1 MGLPLRTNLRWGDA
15 TMLVLNADDVR
26 RALPMTEAVAAV
38 RAAFAA
44 LSGGRALMPP
54 RSHLD
59 IERYQGVTLVMPSYV
74 DDEGGEAL
82 AVKVVSLFD
91 GNTARGLAR
100 VQAAVVALEPD
111 TGRPMALLEGATL
124 TAIRTGAA
132 SGAATDLLGRP
143 DSRVAAIF
151 GAGVQARTQLEAVC
165 TVRTIEKAFVYD
177 SRREAAEA
185 LAAEMAGQ
193 GPIPRDLRA
202 AADPREA
209 VAEADVICTVTTAH
223 QPVFDDA
230 DLKPGVH
237 INAVGSY
244 QPHVQE
250 IPAAT
255 VARALVVVDSRKAAL
270 DETGDLIQPI
280 AAGLF
285 GPDHI
290 HAELGEIVL
299 GRAQGRTSAG
309 QVTLFES
316 VGIAVQ
322 DALAARTALAR
333 AAELGIGQ
341 RVDW

>member
-1 MGLPLRTNLRWGDA
+1 
-15 TMLVLNADDVR
+15 MLILNAEDVR
-26 RALPMTEAVAAV
+26 RALPMAEAVGAMK
-38 RAAFAA
+38 AAFAA
-44 LSGGRALMPP
+44 LSEGRALVPL
-54 RSHLD
+54 RAHLD
-59 IERYQGVTLVMPSYV
+59 IERHRGVSLVMPCYV
-74 DDEGGEAL
+74 ADEGGEAL

-91 GNTARGLAR
+91 GNAARGLAR
-100 VQAAVVALEPD
+100 IQAAVVAFEPD

-132 SGAATDLLGRP
+132 SGAATDLLARP
-143 DSRVAAIF
+143 ESCVAAIF

-165 TVRTIEKAFVYD
+165 TVRSIEMAWVYD
-177 SRREAAEA
+177 PRREAAEA
-185 LAAEMAGQ
+185 LAAEMACR
-193 GPIPRDLRA
+193 GPIPGDVRA
-202 AADPREA
+202 ATDPREA

-230 DLKPGVH
+230 DLKAGVH

-250 IPAAT
+250 IPPAT
-255 VARALVVVDSRKAAL
+255 VARALVVVDDREAAL

-290 HAELGEIVL
+290 HAELGEILL
-299 GRAQGRTSAG
+299 GRATGRASAD

-322 DALAARTALAR
+322 DALAARAALAR

-341 RVDW
+341 RVEW